1 MVEVSVIVPVY
12 NVSQYIKRCID
23 SIAYQSFSDFEAI
36 FVNDGATD
44 DSAAK
49 CKECIASYPKMRI
62 ISKENGGLSSARLF
76 GLHEA
81 VGRYVVFVDS
91 DDYLQPDYLEKLY
104 GSAIRY
110 DADVSMCAYYT
121 NRGGEKTVNK
131 FAFLQGVKTM
141 EKEEIADKYVLTQL
155 PDVLRK
161 GNFLPSF
168 LWLRMFKRSLLTDDL
183 FVSERLVYQEDLV
196 LTTRIFKRINR
207 IAVVDEPLY
216 NYCVNQGSLTQ
227 CYRPNAW
234 EMMMNLRDDLEK
246 DLVSVH
252 GEEKDYRMDG
262 MLLCAVHFALI
273 NASRSRNYCLF
284 KNAYMTI
291 MHNLK
296 VMKVLGRTSIRR
308 LCLAH
313 KFMICMI
320 KLRLP
325 YVLFGYYRNK

>member
-12 NVSQYIKRCID
+12 NVSRHIKRCID
-23 SIAYQSFSDFEAI
+23 SIAAQSFKDFEVI

-44 DSAAK
+44 DSASK
-49 CKECIASYPKMRI
+49 CRECIAPYPNMRLV
-62 ISKENGGLSSARLF
+62 SKENGGLSSARLF

-91 DDYLQPDYLEKLY
+91 DDYLQPNYLEELY
-104 GSAIRY
+104 GSAKQY

-121 NRGGEKTVNK
+121 DCLGEKTVRK
-131 FAFLQGVKTM
+131 FAFLQGVKTI
-141 EKEEIADKYVLTQL
+141 EKKDIVEAYVLPQL
-155 PDVLRK
+155 PDVQRK

-196 LTTRIFKRINR
+196 FTTRIFPRINR
-207 IAVVDEPLY
+207 IAVVSKPLY

-234 EMMMNLRDDLEK
+234 EMMMNLHDELVQDLAG
-246 DLVSVH
+246 VH
-252 GEEKDYRMDG
+252 GEEKGYRMDG

-273 NASRSRNYCLF
+273 NASRSRNYRLF
-284 KNAYMTI
+284 KNVYKTI
-291 MHNLK
+291 SKNLR
-296 VMKVLGRTSIRR
+296 VMQMLDRTPASR

-313 KFMICMI
+313 KFMMLAIR
-320 KLRLP
+320 LRFP
-325 YVLFGYYRNK
+325 YVLFRYYKNK